1 MARGEASAPLSRTVG
16 KQVAERRNAKLKKG
30 MDGGTES
37 RNLGNVKNGMWTTGP
52 VKWTKIVIEANNQ
65 ETDKDPNVMM
75 ESTVLVRMEVL
86 IAAKTTNVI
95 CSVMI

>member
-1 MARGEASAPLSRTVG
+1 
-16 KQVAERRNAKLKKG
+16 
-30 MDGGTES
+30 MDE
-37 RNLGNVKNGMWTTGP
+37 
-52 VKWTKIVIEANNQ
+52 IVIEANNQ